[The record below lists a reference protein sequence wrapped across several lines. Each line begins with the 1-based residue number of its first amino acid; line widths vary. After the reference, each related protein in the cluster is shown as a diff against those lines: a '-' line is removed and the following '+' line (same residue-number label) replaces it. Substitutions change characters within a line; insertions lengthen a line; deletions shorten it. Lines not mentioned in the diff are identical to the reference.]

1 MKVILFAYEFPPIQ
15 SAQSLRWFYLC
26 NELAKLGFEL
36 DVIVPSLPDIWG
48 FSPSYEQG
56 INVVRTFPGF
66 FVGFSGWIA
75 ASKYF
80 RSKHPP
86 KATSSKPN
94 IVDNDHFIEI
104 IYRLCR
110 HILDTILYPDSR
122 TEWFPFAWH
131 KAKILHSQNKYDYI
145 FSSHEPGVD
154 LLLGLRAHRAW
165 KIPWIV
171 DLADPLVAPYTPR
184 WRNRF
189 DSYVERQICTT
200 ARSVIV
206 TNTQF
211 GEKLVREQG
220 LNRNKILVINQGF
233 DQSNKLSTEID
244 TSEFLPQDSLN
255 IVYTGTLYSSFRNAD
270 NILTALEGLS
280 DILIVFIGDCKIS
293 SERISRVGHSKIKI
307 VGKLPHGD
315 CLALQRKAD
324 LLLSIGNAHEDQI
337 PGKLFEYFGSA
348 RPILHI
354 ATNPSDSIPSLLLKL
369 GRGVGVMNDPMIIKE
384 ALKKFVSLWQKRIL
398 NDNFNLHME
407 TVTDYSWAT
416 GAKKIQEKMQEG
428 IVSSSALR

>member
-26 NELAKLGFEL
+26 NELAKLGVEL
-36 DVIVPSLPDIWG
+36 DVVVPSIPDIWG
-48 FSPSYEQG
+48 FSPSFEQG

-66 FVGFSGWIA
+66 FVGFSAWIA

-86 KATSSKPN
+86 KTTSSKLN
-94 IVDNDHFIEI
+94 NDNLIEI
-104 IYRLCR
+104 IYRFCR
-110 HILDTILYPDSR
+110 QLLDTILYPDSR
-122 TEWFPFAWH
+122 TEWFPFAWR

-154 LLLGLRAHRAW
+154 LLLGLRAYRAW

-189 DSYVERQICTT
+189 DNYVERQICTN
-200 ARSVIV
+200 ARSIIV

-211 GEKLVREQG
+211 GEKLVREHG
-220 LNRNKILVINQGF
+220 INRNKILVINQGF
-233 DQSNKLSTEID
+233 DQSGNVPTEID
-244 TSEFLPQDSLN
+244 MSECLPQASLN

-270 NILTALEGLS
+270 NFLTALEGIS
-280 DILIVFIGDCKIS
+280 DILIIFVGDCKIS
-293 SERISRVGHSKIKI
+293 RERISKVGHSKIKI
-307 VGKLPHGD
+307 FGKLPHGD

-369 GRGVGVMNDPMIIKE
+369 GRGVGVMNDPMIIKD
-384 ALKKFVSLWQKRIL
+384 ALQKFISLWQKRIL
-398 NDNFNLHME
+398 NDIFNLDME
-407 TVTDYSWAT
+407 SVSDYSWTA
-416 GAKKIQEKMQEG
+416 GAKKIQEMMQEG
-428 IVSSSALR
+428 IISSSALR